1 MANNGKEYSNRAYDE
16 FLEREI
22 KEAGHKARSF
32 ANAREAVLD
41 VLFEL
46 EREYGD
52 GFAKRLKKRA
62 LEARSMEEVN
72 IVVSGVRS
80 LAEFGYSVE
89 DRDRDGSF
97 SS

>member
-1 MANNGKEYSNRAYDE
+1 MGNSSKDHNSRAYDE

-32 ANAREAVLD
+32 SNAREAILD

-72 IVVSGVRS
+72 IVVSGVRA

-89 DRDRDGSF
+89 DRDRDDSF
-97 SS
+97 DS